1 MMSGLAGRIGR
12 QLVALLS
19 TLFAVSILSFLLTSL
34 LPGDPAVA
42 ILGPSGINEQ
52 TLASARKELGLDHP
66 LVQRYWDWL
75 SKVVHGD
82 LGNSFVNHL
91 SVGSQLRTH
100 LPVTLEL
107 IVLATILS
115 VALAIPF
122 GLWSGYQA
130 GQPADR
136 LISLAAFAGLAVP
149 TFVVA
154 LLLIL
159 VCAVDLHWLP
169 ASGWVPLTQSLFQ
182 NLRSAILP
190 ALALALPQTA
200 VNIRVLRSDVAT
212 TMRSDFVT
220 FAVAKGL
227 PLRKILFRHA
237 LRPSS
242 LSFVTVVGLQI
253 GFMLGGTVIVENLF
267 SLPGIGQL
275 LVQSILSRDLITVQG
290 ITLFIAASFV
300 MINFLVDLA
309 YSLIDPRIRRGRD
322 LAAV

>member
-1 MMSGLAGRIGR
+1 MSGLAGRIWR
-12 QLVALLS
+12 QLLALLS

-42 ILGPSGINEQ
+42 ILGPSGINAQ
-52 TLASARKELGLDHP
+52 TLALARRELGLNHP

-75 SKVVHGD
+75 SKVLHGD

-107 IVLATILS
+107 IVLATMLS
-115 VALAIPF
+115 VALAIPL
-122 GLWSGYQA
+122 GMWSGYRA

-159 VCAVDLHWLP
+159 VCAVDLRWLP
-169 ASGWVPLTQSLFQ
+169 ASGWVPLTQSLLQ

-237 LRPSS
+237 FRPSS

-322 LAAV
+322 LATV